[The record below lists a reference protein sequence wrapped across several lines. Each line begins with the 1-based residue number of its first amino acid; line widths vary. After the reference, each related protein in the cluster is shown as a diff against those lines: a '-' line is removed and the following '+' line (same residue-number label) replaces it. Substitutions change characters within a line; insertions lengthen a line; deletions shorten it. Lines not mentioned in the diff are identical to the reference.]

1 LLLSLMDV
9 LRKAIE
15 HPECDRLCVLFDTNG
30 IELEAADLAISCAA
44 MQLAMEMEMEEVG
57 VEIALVKPGDL
68 RLLRSVIS
76 GRIDG

>member
-1 LLLSLMDV
+1 
-9 LRKAIE
+9 
-15 HPECDRLCVLFDTNG
+15 
-30 IELEAADLAISCAA
+30 
-44 MQLAMEMEMEEVG
+44 MQLAMEAEMEDVG